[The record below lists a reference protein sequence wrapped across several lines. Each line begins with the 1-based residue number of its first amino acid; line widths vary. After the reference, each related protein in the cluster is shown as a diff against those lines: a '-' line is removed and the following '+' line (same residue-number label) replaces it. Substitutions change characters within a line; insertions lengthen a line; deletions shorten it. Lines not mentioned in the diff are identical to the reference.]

1 MDIQRA
7 KEEIKRAVQAYLAT
21 DDIGRPLIPAVRQRP
36 ILLMGPPGV
45 GKTQIMEQIAQECDI
60 ALVAYTI
67 THHTRQSAVGLPF
80 IRERNYGGRTRSVTE
95 YTMSEIIASVYAAME
110 RTGKKNGILFIDEI
124 NCVSET
130 LAPTMLQFLQCKTFG
145 NQAVPGGWVIVA
157 AGNPPEYNKSVREFD
172 LVTLDRVR
180 RIDIEPK
187 LSVWQDYARAHRL
200 HPAVTAYLELRPQ
213 HFYKIENDVDGV
225 QFVTAR
231 GWEDLSAYLQAADR
245 LALPVDEGVIGQYLR
260 HPEVARDFAAYWVLY
275 RKYHEDYGVEDIL
288 QGKPYDAVIAR
299 AMDASFDERISLVSL
314 LLAGLNT
321 RFADARATGAVT
333 DACYQQLRSF
343 KRTLT
348 QQNDADPAA
357 LFAAQCENYRARL
370 DTDKAAGAL
379 LPDEAAARTRTLALL
394 EAAHEAWNGAW
405 EGKRFHHVSTD
416 EVYGALG
423 FDGTLFTERTRY
435 DPHSPYSASKASSD
449 HFVRA
454 FHDTYGLPT
463 VVTNCSN
470 NYGPYQFPEKLIPL
484 FINNIRH
491 GRPLPVYGKGE
502 NVRDWLYVE
511 DHARALD
518 LVFHEGH
525 TGETYNIG
533 GFNEWRNIDLIRV
546 LVRTVDRLLGREEGA
561 SDGLITYVTDRAGHD
576 LRYAIDSRKL
586 KDELGWEPSLQFEE
600 GIEKTVKWYLE
611 NQAWMDEI
619 TSGDYESYYER
630 MYANR

>member
-130 LAPTMLQFLQCKTFG
+130 SFPRCCNFCSARPSATRLCR
-145 NQAVPGGWVIVA
+145 A
-157 AGNPPEYNKSVREFD
+157 AGSLWPRAIRRSTTRACGSLTF
-172 LVTLDRVR
+172 VTLDRVR

-260 HPEVARDFAAYWVLY
+260 HPEVARNFAAYWVLY

-343 KRTLT
+343 KRTLS
-348 QQNDADPAA
+348 QQPDADPAD
-357 LFAAQCENYRARL
+357 LFAERCDAYRAKL
-370 DTDKAAGAL
+370 EADKTAGAL

-394 EAAHEAWNGAW
+394 TAWSRSLDNGLDADEAFDTVRGAFNTQVQRREEA
-405 EGKRFHHVSTD
+405 VSAASNALEFAFD
-416 EVYGALG
+416 FMEQAFEDGQEMVVFVNELALG
-423 FDGTLFTERTRY
+423 PDSAPFLAENDCERFEQ
-435 DPHSPYSASKASSD
+435 YSEKLLLHGGEDELLAELQRD
-449 HFVRA
+449 DVRA
-454 FHDTYGLPT
+454 
-463 VVTNCSN
+463 
-470 NYGPYQFPEKLIPL
+470 
-484 FINNIRH
+484 
-491 GRPLPVYGKGE
+491 
-502 NVRDWLYVE
+502 
-511 DHARALD
+511 
-518 LVFHEGH
+518 
-525 TGETYNIG
+525 
-533 GFNEWRNIDLIRV
+533 
-546 LVRTVDRLLGREEGA
+546 EEHSA
-561 SDGLITYVTDRAGHD
+561 
-576 LRYAIDSRKL
+576 
-586 KDELGWEPSLQFEE
+586 EF
-600 GIEKTVKWYLE
+600 
-611 NQAWMDEI
+611 
-619 TSGDYESYYER
+619 
-630 MYANR
+630 

>member
-1 MDIQRA
+1 MDIASA
-7 KEEIKRAVQAYLAT
+7 KQQIKNTVQIYLQKDAL
-21 DDIGRPLIPAVRQRP
+21 GHYRLPLVHQRP
-36 ILLMGPPGV
+36 IFLLGAPGL
-45 GKTQIMEQIAQECDI
+45 GKTAIMQQVADEMGLG
-60 ALVAYTI
+60 LVSYSM
-67 THHTRQSAVGLPF
+67 THHTRQSALGLPV
-80 IRERNYGGRTRSVTE
+80 IVEKEYGGKHYQVSE
-95 YTMSEIIASVYAAME
+95 YTMSEIIASIYAKME
-110 RTGKKNGILFIDEI
+110 ATGLSEGILFIDEI

-231 GWEDLSAYLQAADR
+231 GWEDLSAYLQAADK

-343 KRTLT
+343 KRTLS
-348 QQNDADPAA
+348 QQPDADPAD
-357 LFAAQCENYRARL
+357 LFAERCDAYRAKL
-370 DTDKAAGAL
+370 EADKTAGAL

-394 EAAHEAWNGAW
+394 TAWSRSLDNGLDADEAFDTVRGAFNTQVQRREEA
-405 EGKRFHHVSTD
+405 VSAASNALEFAFD
-416 EVYGALG
+416 FMEQAFEDGQEMVVFVNELALG
-423 FDGTLFTERTRY
+423 PDSAPFLAENDCERFEQ
-435 DPHSPYSASKASSD
+435 YSEKLLLHGGEDELLAELQRD
-449 HFVRA
+449 DVRA
-454 FHDTYGLPT
+454 
-463 VVTNCSN
+463 
-470 NYGPYQFPEKLIPL
+470 
-484 FINNIRH
+484 
-491 GRPLPVYGKGE
+491 GE
-502 NVRDWLYVE
+502 HSAE
-511 DHARALD
+511 
-518 LVFHEGH
+518 F
-525 TGETYNIG
+525 
-533 GFNEWRNIDLIRV
+533 
-546 LVRTVDRLLGREEGA
+546 
-561 SDGLITYVTDRAGHD
+561 
-576 LRYAIDSRKL
+576 
-586 KDELGWEPSLQFEE
+586 
-600 GIEKTVKWYLE
+600 
-611 NQAWMDEI
+611 
-619 TSGDYESYYER
+619 
-630 MYANR
+630 